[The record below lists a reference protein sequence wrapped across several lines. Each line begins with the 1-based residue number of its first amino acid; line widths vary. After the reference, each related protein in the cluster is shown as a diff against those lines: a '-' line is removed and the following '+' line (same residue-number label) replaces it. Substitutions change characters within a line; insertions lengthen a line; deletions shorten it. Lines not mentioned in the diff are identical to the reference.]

1 MNYTQAIAYLNDLV
15 NFEILPESRHKTSIE
30 DIDRFR
36 EMLGNLGNPHQDYP
50 IVHIAGTK
58 GKGSTAAILSSVLQK
73 AGYKVG
79 LYTSPHL
86 ITVRERIR
94 INDADITKE
103 RFAGLMSLISSIP
116 DSLRIGEQAAFRTVF
131 EHLTAIAML
140 VFSRNRVD
148 IAIIETGLGGRL
160 DSTVVVDPILSILT
174 PIGLDHTALLG
185 DTVEEIAAEKSY
197 IIKNGVPV
205 ISAPQLPEVLE
216 VFERRAKN
224 VNAEMVIAPGLS
236 EYIAFEVSTQMTK
249 FTTSRKWLNGEPV
262 DFNLHGEFQLVNAST
277 VLCAIE
283 SLRNNGFEIDLLS
296 VLSGFKS
303 VQWKG
308 RMDIHENHCTV
319 VLDGAHNVLG
329 IEVLTESVKKLFPN
343 GGWRVV
349 FSSMKS
355 KNTKEMLEILQ
366 PHVKK
371 FYFAPIQFPKSIDL
385 QMLRDLGGSI
395 SVSSTVLENAPEA
408 YEAALSES
416 RDGEVVLVTGSL
428 YLVGEIYRHFANIE
442 PPLPDGSID
451 DRI

>member
-36 EMLGNLGNPHQDYP
+36 EMLGNLGNPQQDYP